1 MAQYKVPQ
9 NVETEDKILGPFSI
23 KQFVYLVIA
32 IMWGFLMWRIFGFFL
47 PIAILLI
54 IPVSGIFI
62 ALAVG
67 RREEQSFENYFTALI
82 RFMVL
87 PRKRVW
93 MKDDTKDIVKIVP
106 KTPPKPEQAKPP
118 NPEEV
123 KGQLHRLAT
132 IIDSRGRLQKNEM
145 IQAPDAGYQNAE
157 LASRVIDPHVQSHEV
172 VNAGAVAMNDDM
184 LDMEKSQKAAAVGQ
198 LLQNVETDIRAQ
210 AVEGMKKAQAAPAP
224 TKPHHDQPK
233 AAAHHQAASKHG
245 SPGHSLKAQAASPN
259 PQAADIIELAL
270 RKEPVTV
277 AQIAKRVSSEVTLS
291 PGKTVKLR

>member
-1 MAQYKVPQ
+1 MGQYKVPQ

-32 IMWGFLMWRIFGFFL
+32 LMWGFLMWRIFGFFL

-54 IPVSGIFI
+54 LPVSGIFI

-67 RREEQSFENYFTALI
+67 KREEQSFENYFTAMI
-82 RFMVL
+82 RFMIL

-93 MKDDTKDIVKIVP
+93 MKDDSKDIVKITP
-106 KTPPKPEQAKPP
+106 KAPPKPEEAKPP

-145 IQAPDAGYQNAE
+145 IQVADAGYQNAE
-157 LASRVIDPHVQSHEV
+157 LASRVIDPHIESHEV
-172 VNAGAVAMNDDM
+172 INAQAVATSDDM

-210 AVEGMKKAQAAPAP
+210 AVEGMKKAQAAPV
-224 TKPHHDQPK
+224 KPHHDKPK
-233 AAAHHQAASKHG
+233 ASTQRPPQKTT
-245 SPGHSLKAQAASPN
+245 PKAQAASPN

-277 AQIAKRVSSEVTLS
+277 AQIAKRVSGEVTLS

>member
-1 MAQYKVPQ
+1 MGQYKVPQ

-32 IMWGFLMWRIFGFFL
+32 LMWGFLMWRIFGFFL

-54 IPVSGIFI
+54 LPVSGIFI

-67 RREEQSFENYFTALI
+67 KREEQSFENYFIAFV

-87 PRKRVW
+87 PRKRIW
-93 MKDDTKDIVKIVP
+93 QKDDTKDIVKIIP
-106 KTPPKPEQAKPP
+106 KAPPKPEEAKPP

-123 KGQLHRLAT
+123 RGQLHKLAT

-145 IQAPDAGYQNAE
+145 VQVQDVGYQNAE
-157 LASRVIDPHVQSHEV
+157 LASRVIDPMAESHEV
-172 VNAGAVAMNDDM
+172 INPQAIAMKDDM
-184 LDMEKSQKAAAVGQ
+184 LDTQNSDKAAAVGQ
-198 LLQNVETDIRAQ
+198 MLENVEHDVRAQ
-210 AVEGMKKAQAAPAP
+210 AVENMKKAQSAPA
-224 TKPHHDQPK
+224 KPS
-233 AAAHHQAASKHG
+233 HHQATPQEHQAAKS
-245 SPGHSLKAQAASPN
+245 KAQAGSPN
-259 PQAADIIELAL
+259 PQAAGIIELAM

-277 AQIAKRVSSEVTLS
+277 AQIANRVSNEVTLS